1 MYSSRRLGRTLNST
15 RASSSKAWPDTMRC
29 GCLCCIIR
37 FAVPSAMVF
46 TATSSNS
53 QLALAGA
60 QHPSASLR
68 TGAAPLQYK
77 SSTLRLLLS
86 APLARSGIAMR
97 RAAVSR
103 NCQRERCTH
112 TGSGNQ
118 HPKEMLF
125 ARGNKTVQRQRIF
138 THMGVDQERHFGVEL
153 AERGVR
159 RKRHLHEV
167 ADAAHVHEHLI
178 RSFFAEPSAKL
189 ANHRTPVLP
198 LSLRPSTSGLIAS
211 VCAIPR
217 DQLGG
222 PGHFAL
228 DQAGQEVYMTGCLY
242 NWGAGW
248 MPRRSTVTALFLFTI
263 RSSSDCSSKF
273 ARER

>member
-1 MYSSRRLGRTLNST
+1 MSPAHFCLFVSWSQSRVICLFFSSRRRHT
-15 RASSSKAWPDTMRC
+15 RWNCDWSSDVC
-29 GCLCCIIR
+29 
-37 FAVPSAMVF
+37 
-46 TATSSNS
+46 SSD
-53 QLALAGA
+53 
-60 QHPSASLR
+60 LR
-68 TGAAPLQYK
+68 QDLK
-77 SSTLRLLLS
+77 
-86 APLARSGIAMR
+86 
-97 RAAVSR
+97 
-103 NCQRERCTH
+103 RERWPH
-112 TGSGNQ
+112 TGSGKQ
-118 HPKEMLF
+118 HLKEMLF

-153 AERGVR
+153 AKRVVR

-217 DQLGG
+217 DKLGG
-222 PGHFAL
+222 PRNFAV
-228 DQAGQEVYMTGCLY
+228 DKAGQEVYMTGCLY